1 MQRWRRGPTHGIANP
16 ENRGFKSLSLLQVYS
31 LIAQLVEYVT
41 VNHGV
46 AGSSPAQGANFMRG

>member
-1 MQRWRRGPTHGIANP
+1 MARYYYN
-16 ENRGFKSLSLLQVYS
+16 S

-46 AGSSPAQGANFMRG
+46 AGSSPARGAKFYFVIV